1 MTGTLFNNEEG
12 RYTSVVLVAIRS
24 RYESRATL
32 CARVDD
38 WLALSITRYRE
49 RSYYIAVKPGRVIMN
64 QSTTT
69 TTTTTTT
76 ASSEQAQ
83 HAAASSLATLGGGC
97 PVDHSS
103 LNSSKTASTQP
114 QASALLSLASW
125 WGSSNA
131 ASSASSAA
139 TSSSG
144 TTTSLRVGIGTA
156 SASSCPVGKE
166 GGANIVDATPA
177 SLEEAANHA
186 QTPLP
191 DQTWPLRTDRQV
203 SSIPRGDVPLG
214 AGPHHQPT
222 AATTPRW
229 VYPSEQQL
237 YNAMRR
243 KGWQNIPEDSISAV
257 LHIHNNINEGTW
269 RKIQD
274 WEGSEATLKLAKF
287 QGRPGTLTPKA
298 FLLTKVLRLY
308 DPPFDRHDWYVE
320 NAATGRQQR
329 YVIDYY
335 SPTAAQAAVAPA
347 NHKSMAAP
355 PQAELAEV
363 DVRPALDD
371 GRAVFMR
378 GQRALQDAFPGFSAY
393 YKRRLRMQKEHDQS
407 KNSQQ

>member
-1 MTGTLFNNEEG
+1 VF
-12 RYTSVVLVAIRS
+12 IF
-24 RYESRATL
+24 
-32 CARVDD
+32 
-38 WLALSITRYRE
+38 SIQVRDQ
-49 RSYYIAVKPGRVIMN
+49 IQIMN

-69 TTTTTTT
+69 T
-76 ASSEQAQ
+76 ASEQAAQ
-83 HAAASSLATLGGGC
+83 QAAASDLAYLGGGC

-103 LNSSKTASTQP
+103 LDSSTPANTQQPASP
-114 QASALLSLASW
+114 FFSLTSW
-125 WGSSNA
+125 WGSNA
-131 ASSASSAA
+131 ASGTA
-139 TSSSG
+139 TSVR
-144 TTTSLRVGIGTA
+144 TDTA
-156 SASSCPVGKE
+156 SASSCPVVKE
-166 GGANIVDATPA
+166 DAAVPA

-214 AGPHHQPT
+214 ATGPHHQPT
-222 AATTPRW
+222 AVATTTQTPRW

-269 RKIQD
+269 KKVQD

-287 QGRPGTLTPKA
+287 QGRPGTFTPKA
-298 FLLTKVLRLY
+298 FLLTQVLRLY

-320 NAATGRQQR
+320 NVATGRQQR

-335 SPTAAQAAVAPA
+335 SPTAAQAA
-347 NHKSMAAP
+347 NHENSMAKPSKAG
-355 PQAELAEV
+355 LAEV

-371 GRAVFMR
+371 GRAVWMR
-378 GQRALQDAFPGFSAY
+378 GQRALQDAFPGFASY
-393 YKRRLRMQKEHDQS
+393 YKRRLRMQKEQLDPS
-407 KNSQQ
+407 KSSPQ